1 MVQVTGNWCR
11 VIALKLFLKFKL
23 KKRGRQLI
31 RRERKQNVISGQKDA
46 LLDHSHKIKKL
57 LPMFLYE

>member
-46 LLDHSHKIKKL
+46 LLDHSHKIKNL